1 MATIKPEP
9 AIKPDPDAVGASP
22 AVMSDDDMYED
33 AGDLEFV
40 NFDPQTNPAAADV
53 YLTHVPKYLYDAW
66 DSFDDDE
73 MIQIGKI
80 RKWTEMVNGK
90 PRERMALLL
99 DHTKAKHQAIPKE
112 YRLESKDPSH
122 ALANTYLFT
131 EQDLPGFKSES
142 RGANNDVPPHLRR
155 QHEQRQQQKLQQND
169 KTAPQPD
176 NGGVKKNKYQPRYR
190 KAIPKKTILSNR
202 FRHEIN
208 CTPELTEE
216 TKYILRNMSTDSMK
230 PKAATNLV
238 KTFDPSG
245 VIQAGAHVENAKF
258 SNLVRTAPEQKNGVK
273 KQPVEKAA
281 RLDQTELR
289 DRMFECFEKHT
300 YWQLKAFKQQLN
312 QPEAWLREQ
321 LDVLAVLHK
330 TGPFANH
337 WELKAEYKRASVQP
351 AEDAAATPEGVDS
364 DGDEDMEDV
373 LPG

>member
-9 AIKPDPDAVGASP
+9 IIKPDPDAVGASP

-40 NFDPQTNPAAADV
+40 NFDPHTNPAAADV

-80 RKWTEMVNGK
+80 RKWTEMVDGK

-99 DHTKAKHQAIPKE
+99 DHTKPKHQTIPKE
-112 YRLESKDPSH
+112 YRLESKDPSL

-142 RGANNDVPPHLRR
+142 RGANNDLPPHLRR
-155 QHEQRQQQKLQQND
+155 QHEQRQQQKLQQHD
-169 KTAPQPD
+169 KSAQQPD
-176 NGGVKKNKYQPRYR
+176 HGGVKKDKYQPRYR

-202 FRHEIN
+202 FRHEVN
-208 CTPELTEE
+208 CTPEQTAE
-216 TKYILRNMSTDSMK
+216 TQYILRNMSTDSMK
-230 PKAATNLV
+230 PKVSTSLV

-258 SNLVRTAPEQKNGVK
+258 SNMIRTAPEQKKGVK
-273 KQPVEKAA
+273 KEVVEKAA
-281 RLDQTELR
+281 RLGESELR
-289 DRMFECFEKHT
+289 DRMFACFEKHN
-300 YWQLKAFKQQLN
+300 YWRLTAFKQHLN
-312 QPEAWLREQ
+312 QPEAWLREN
-321 LDVLAVLHK
+321 LEHIAVLHK

-337 WELKAEYKRASVQP
+337 WELRPEYKRASVNP
-351 AEDAAATPEGVDS
+351 VEGAAPTLEGADS

-373 LPG
+373 LTG